1 MPNIKELI
9 EEIVKP
15 LIKVQTLRGEVI
27 SVDKESDVCEVKPLR
42 GGANYLD
49 VKLKSVIKKTD
60 TRSITYPKVGS
71 IVHFAL
77 IENNTADTYV
87 TQISE
92 FDSMMIEAKDVSVEI
107 NSSGELKVQAKKIEL
122 NGGGLGGLIKVQELT
137 SQLNKNTAAIKAFQ
151 NMLKVWTPV
160 SGDGGAVLKGLSAA
174 VISLPTADLNSI
186 ENKKIK
192 HG

>member
-15 LIKVQTLRGEVI
+15 LIKVQTMKGEII
-27 SVDKESDVCEVKPLR
+27 SVDKEEDVCEIKPLNS
-42 GGANYLD
+42 GANYLD

-60 TRSITYPKVGS
+60 TRCVTYPKVGS
-71 IVHFAL
+71 IVHFA
-77 IENNTADTYV
+77 IVENNAADTYV

-92 FDSMMIEAKDVSVEI
+92 FDSMMIEAKDISVEI

-122 NGGGLGGLIKVQELT
+122 NGGALGGLIKIQDLKT
-137 SQLNKNTAAIKAFQ
+137 QIDRNTAVLNAIQQMFKG
-151 NMLKVWTPV
+151 WTPTP
-160 SGDGGAVLKGLSAA
+160 SDGGAVLKGLSTS
-174 VISLPTADLNSI
+174 VISLPRADLSNI
-186 ENKKIK
+186 ENKDIT